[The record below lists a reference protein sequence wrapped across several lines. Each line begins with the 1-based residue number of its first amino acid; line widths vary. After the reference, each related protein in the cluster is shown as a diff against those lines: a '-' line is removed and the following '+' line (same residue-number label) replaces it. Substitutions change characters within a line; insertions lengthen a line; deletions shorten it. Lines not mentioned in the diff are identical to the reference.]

1 MYKRIVVGTDGS
13 AGADMAVDAAVELA
27 RLTGATLHI
36 VSAHKTTSAHQFAAA
51 PEVGLP
57 LDAIAAS
64 NEAIRAEALRVCEAA
79 AGRATE
85 AGVNATTYCVAGEA
99 ADALL
104 KVTQDADGDLLVVG
118 NRGMSG
124 LRRFVL
130 GSVPNKLSHQ
140 CATNLLIIDTSA
152 ARA

>member
-13 AGADMAVDAAVELA
+13 AGAGMAVDAAVQLA
-27 RLTGATLHI
+27 RLTGASLHI
-36 VSAHKTTSAHQFAAA
+36 VSAHKTASAYQFAGAS
-51 PEVGLP
+51 EVGLP

-64 NEAIRAEALRVCEAA
+64 NEAIHSEALRSCAEAA
-79 AGRATE
+79 DRASS
-85 AGVNATTYCVAGEA
+85 AGVSAETHCVAGDP

-104 KVTQDADGDLLVVG
+104 KVAQDADCDLLVVG

-124 LRRFVL
+124 VRRFVL

-140 CATNLLIIDTSA
+140 CTTNLLIIDTSA
-152 ARA
+152 ARS

>member
-13 AGADMAVDAAVELA
+13 AGANMAVDAAVQLA
-27 RLTGATLHI
+27 RLTGASLHI
-36 VSAHKTTSAHQFAAA
+36 VNAHKTTSAHQFAAA

-64 NEAIRAEALRVCEAA
+64 NEALRAEALRVCEEAA
-79 AGRATE
+79 ERATS
-85 AGVNATTYCVAGEA
+85 AGVSAETYCLAGDA

-104 KVTQDADGDLLVVG
+104 KIAQDADCDLLVVG

-124 LRRFVL
+124 MRRFVL

-140 CATNLLIIDTSA
+140 CGTNLLIIDTSA
-152 ARA
+152 ARG

>member
-13 AGADMAVDAAVELA
+13 AGANMAVDAAVQLA
-27 RLTGATLHI
+27 RLMGASLHI
-36 VSAHKTTSAHQFAAA
+36 VNAHKTTSAHQFAAA

-64 NEAIRAEALRVCEAA
+64 NEAIRAEALRVCEDAA
-79 AGRATE
+79 QRATG
-85 AGVNATTYCVAGEA
+85 AGVSAETYCLAGDP

-104 KVTQDADGDLLVVG
+104 KIAADADCDLLVVG

-124 LRRFVL
+124 MRRFVL

-140 CATNLLIIDTSA
+140 CGTNLLIVDTSA
-152 ARA
+152 ART

>member
-13 AGADMAVDAAVELA
+13 AGANMAVDAAVQLA
-27 RLTGATLHI
+27 RLTGASLHI
-36 VSAHKTTSAHQFAAA
+36 VNAHKTTSAHQFAAA

-64 NEAIRAEALRVCEAA
+64 NEALRSQALAVCDDAAERAKS
-79 AGRATE
+79 
-85 AGVNATTYCVAGEA
+85 AGVAVETYCLAGDA
-99 ADALL
+99 ADVLL
-104 KVTQDADGDLLVVG
+104 KIAVDADCDLVVVG

-124 LRRFVL
+124 MRRFVL

-140 CATNLLIIDTSA
+140 CSTNLLIIDTSP

>member
-13 AGADMAVDAAVELA
+13 AGANMAVDTAVQLA
-27 RLTGATLHI
+27 RLTGAALHI

-57 LDAIAAS
+57 LEAIAAS
-64 NEAIRAEALRVCEAA
+64 NEAIRSESLRVCEEAA
-79 AGRATE
+79 AHATS
-85 AGVNATTYCVAGEA
+85 AGVAAETYCLAGDA

-104 KVTQDADGDLLVVG
+104 KIAQDADCDLLVVG

-124 LRRFVL
+124 MRRFVL

-140 CATNLLIIDTSA
+140 SPTNLLIVDTSA
-152 ARA
+152 ARG